1 VCTGAFILG
10 AAGLLKG
17 RKATTNWTAIHLLP
31 YFGAVPTDERYV
43 VDGTVITT
51 AGVTAVS
58 MAHCEL
64 LPYSAVMKLLRSFN

>member
-1 VCTGAFILG
+1 
-10 AAGLLKG
+10 
-17 RKATTNWTAIHLLP
+17 
-31 YFGAVPTDERYV
+31 V